1 MKNCFAEGD
10 LFFAKKTFSYPDET
24 QVQID
29 VD

>member
-1 MKNCFAEGD
+1 MKNCFAEGE